1 MSRTLVDIP
10 DNLLGR
16 VNALAKVQDISR
28 AELVRR
34 ALEQYVETT
43 LQNHPENDPI
53 EATRGLWKNR
63 EDIGDGVEYQR
74 RLREEWDR

>member
-43 LQNHPENDPI
+43 LQNHPEKDPRD
-53 EATRGLWKNR
+53 AAFGLWKDR
-63 EDIGDGVEYQR
+63 KIDGVEYQR
-74 RLREEWDR
+74 KLRAEWDREQ